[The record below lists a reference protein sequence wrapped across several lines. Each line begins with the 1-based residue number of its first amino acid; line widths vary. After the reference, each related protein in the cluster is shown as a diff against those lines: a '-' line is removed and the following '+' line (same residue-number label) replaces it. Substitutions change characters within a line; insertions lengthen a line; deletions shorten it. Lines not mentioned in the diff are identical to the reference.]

1 MHAKSGPTILIV
13 YPSSFHYPNW
23 LERTEVKTSQLL
35 LASYLSKDFPV
46 IYGDFETSIGRPDS
60 SIQIRR
66 YERRVRDYFEKYD
79 FDVLAISCWTSL
91 SYKATMTAARI
102 AREVRPNLLIVV
114 GGYHAMAR
122 PDDFRTDD
130 NIIDYVIQGEG
141 EQALA
146 EIVKGFPQAGRPPR
160 TVVLEGQPLYPE
172 NFVGMDWD
180 LVDDIIA
187 REYPAGIKTLVIY
200 LARGCPFECTFCME
214 SLKERRWRPCPPS
227 KGIEQI
233 REAAGRYRIEA
244 IGIGDACFGVR
255 SEWRKEFL
263 QRLSDLNPSYW
274 VVFET
279 RPEYLDEED
288 IKMMAQLKVQV
299 QFGLESC
306 SPKMLQI
313 MNKTREPEK
322 FLARFRE
329 TSHLLSQYNIL
340 HGANLIF
347 NHPGETEETLEE
359 TFAWMDSELEMSQSS
374 LIWACSGY
382 MHFPGN
388 RIDQNQ
394 SFYEQQYGTRFLCP
408 QWWLVDED
416 QFLNSGRVVPSR
428 DLDGERLGL
437 WKRMLR
443 ERDEKLRNCLTTA
456 AFRQAADTYF
466 PRWRSD
472 PRYVPADSEQA

>member
-1 MHAKSGPTILIV
+1 
-13 YPSSFHYPNW
+13 
-23 LERTEVKTSQLL
+23 
-35 LASYLSKDFPV
+35 
-46 IYGDFETSIGRPDS
+46 
-60 SIQIRR
+60 
-66 YERRVRDYFEKYD
+66 
-79 FDVLAISCWTSL
+79 
-91 SYKATMTAARI
+91 
-102 AREVRPNLLIVV
+102 
-114 GGYHAMAR
+114 
-122 PDDFRTDD
+122 
-130 NIIDYVIQGEG
+130 
-141 EQALA
+141 
-146 EIVKGFPQAGRPPR
+146 
-160 TVVLEGQPLYPE
+160 
-172 NFVGMDWD
+172 
-180 LVDDIIA
+180 
-187 REYPAGIKTLVIY
+187 
-200 LARGCPFECTFCME
+200 
-214 SLKERRWRPCPPS
+214 
-227 KGIEQI
+227 
-233 REAAGRYRIEA
+233 
-244 IGIGDACFGVR
+244 
-255 SEWRKEFL
+255 
-263 QRLSDLNPSYW
+263 
-274 VVFET
+274 
-279 RPEYLDEED
+279 
-288 IKMMAQLKVQV
+288 
-299 QFGLESC
+299 
-306 SPKMLQI
+306 
-313 MNKTREPEK
+313 
-322 FLARFRE
+322 
-329 TSHLLSQYNIL
+329 L